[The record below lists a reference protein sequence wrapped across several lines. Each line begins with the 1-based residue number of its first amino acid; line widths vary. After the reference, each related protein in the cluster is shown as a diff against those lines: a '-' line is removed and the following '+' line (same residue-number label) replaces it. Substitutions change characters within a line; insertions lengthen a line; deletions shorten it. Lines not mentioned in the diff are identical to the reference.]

1 MTSCNT
7 QSVRQVQIKE
17 NGMPTG
23 RQLHQKSF
31 LERQQGLVKKRNRIQ
46 TEGRHSFP

>member
-7 QSVRQVQIKE
+7 HSVRQVETEE
-17 NGMPTG
+17 NGRPTG
-23 RQLHQKSF
+23 RYLHQKSC

-46 TEGRHSFP
+46 TEGRHAFP